1 MEEKKEE
8 NVENEKEE
16 EKKEEEKKEDE
27 KEEKKED
34 EKKED
39 EKEEDKKEEKPEDE
53 KARKKREKEEK
64 KRIKKEKEKEE
75 KEKKKKEKEEK
86 KKLKLEKEKEE
97 KEKKKKEKEE
107 KKKLKLEKEK
117 EGAKSV
123 DKNNIIYSIDEEN
136 KLCVDCGAENPT
148 KVSIN
153 NGIIIC
159 EKCAEEH
166 EKLGHSISFI
176 KNIEDDFDEFLI
188 HFIVM
193 GSNTKFKRFLT
204 QEKVDKTLPIETKYK
219 TNAVCFYR
227 KNLKAKVEGKNELP
241 KDFEDPNG
249 VVGEE
254 DDNTFPEFQ
263 KKYILKNQILRKGS
277 VLNQHRFTFKDIFN
291 KVFTRNKK
299 KRGKSA
305 EKNKKRR
312 NDIENIDIDMNKTSP
327 PEFVSGMHKEP
338 NMLESNRPFQD
349 DDKKEEKKEEDTGN
363 VITTGG
369 VKK

>member
-1 MEEKKEE
+1 
-8 NVENEKEE
+8 
-16 EKKEEEKKEDE
+16 
-27 KEEKKED
+27 
-34 EKKED
+34 
-39 EKEEDKKEEKPEDE
+39 
-53 KARKKREKEEK
+53 
-64 KRIKKEKEKEE
+64 
-75 KEKKKKEKEEK
+75 
-86 KKLKLEKEKEE
+86 
-97 KEKKKKEKEE
+97 
-107 KKKLKLEKEK
+107 
-117 EGAKSV
+117 
-123 DKNNIIYSIDEEN
+123 
-136 KLCVDCGAENPT
+136 
-148 KVSIN
+148 
-153 NGIIIC
+153 
-159 EKCAEEH
+159 
-166 EKLGHSISFI
+166 
-176 KNIEDDFDEFLI
+176 
-188 HFIVM
+188 M

-204 QEKVDKTLPIETKYK
+204 EEKVDTTLPIETKYK

-277 VLNQHRFTFKDIFN
+277 VLNQHRFTFKNIFN
-291 KVFTRNKK
+291 KVFARNKK

-338 NMLESNRPFQD
+338 NILESNRPFQD

-363 VITTGG
+363 NITTGG

>member
-1 MEEKKEE
+1 ME
-8 NVENEKEE
+8 
-16 EKKEEEKKEDE
+16 E
-27 KEEKKED
+27 KEEKKKKKM
-34 EKKED
+34 EKL
-39 EKEEDKKEEKPEDE
+39 EKD
-53 KARKKREKEEK
+53 
-64 KRIKKEKEKEE
+64 KEE
-75 KEKKKKEKEEK
+75 KEKKKKEKEE
-86 KKLKLEKEKEE
+86 EKI
-97 KEKKKKEKEE
+97 
-107 KKKLKLEKEK
+107 
-117 EGAKSV
+117 S
-123 DKNNIIYSIDEEN
+123 DKVNIIYTIDEEN
-136 KLCVDCGAENPT
+136 KKCVDCGAENPT

-153 NGIIIC
+153 NGVVIC
-159 EKCAEEH
+159 ENCAKEH
-166 EKLGHSISFI
+166 EELGSSISFI
-176 KNIEDDFDEFLI
+176 KNIDDDFDEFLTN
-188 HFIVM
+188 FIVM

-204 QEKVDKTLPIETKYK
+204 EEKVDTTLPIETKYK

-277 VLNQHRFTFKDIFN
+277 VLNQHRFTFKNIFN

-305 EKNKKRR
+305 EKNKKRG

-338 NMLESNRPFQD
+338 NMLESNRPFQG

-363 VITTGG
+363 NITTGG